1 MIWASQLFKVT
12 FRLEEEIKCIPYSSF
27 RANHFYAFYCVT
39 KKFQPQSPLSFNP
52 LSVHTETKLTTAQ
65 QLFALTRLILLLL
78 PVCNI
83 RCCYYIWLSPVH
95 GPRQQLRTLQWQSSL
110 LCFSLFNFLIL
121 FSFLSVTLFFIVL
134 YRFLFL
140 SSRSYLT
147 DCFVDVTVTLYRKFG
162 VGRNRAD
169 RKHMFGLTIKPTLT
183 WIVNNNKIETKNLCF
198 AKIAYLGGRW
208 QMYGCCINK

>member
-1 MIWASQLFKVT
+1 MLFIVWPRN
-12 FRLEEEIKCIPYSSF
+12 F
-27 RANHFYAFYCVT
+27 NHNH
-39 KKFQPQSPLSFNP
+39 QPLSFNT
-52 LSVHTETKLTTAQ
+52 LGVHTETKLTTAQ

-95 GPRQQLRTLQWQSSL
+95 GLRQQLRTLQWQSRL

-121 FSFLSVTLFFIVL
+121 FSFSLRDTFFYCFISFSVFIFPFVSYGLFCW
-134 YRFLFL
+134 RHM
-140 SSRSYLT
+140 
-147 DCFVDVTVTLYRKFG
+147 YRKFG
-162 VGRNRAD
+162 VGRNMAD
-169 RKHMFGLTIKPTLT
+169 RKHMFGLTIKPALT
-183 WIVNNNKIETKNLCF
+183 WIVNNNKIEAKNLCF